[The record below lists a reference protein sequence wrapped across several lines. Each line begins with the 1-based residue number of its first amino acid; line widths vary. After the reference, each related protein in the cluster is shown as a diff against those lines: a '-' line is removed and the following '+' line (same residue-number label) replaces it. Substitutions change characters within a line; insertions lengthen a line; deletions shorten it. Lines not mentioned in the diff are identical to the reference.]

1 MRDREP
7 PRRLLAV
14 DLDGT
19 LVRADGTIGERDR
32 AAVDRARRAGVAV
45 TIATGRLATTAVA
58 IARELELEAP
68 LVCADGAALVC
79 PRTGAMI
86 EAHALPGAALA
97 ALVDALAARALAPF
111 VCFHDGIVGDAA
123 ALAYVDCV
131 AGWST
136 AIEVRAELAAGL
148 DGRAGE
154 VVMAL
159 GIGPRD
165 QVEAAFADAAP
176 SVGAAVELAVF
187 GLGEGAP
194 WALRAQPLGA
204 AKGAALARLA
214 ARLGVRREHVAA
226 VGDWYND
233 VSMLAWAG
241 RSFAMGHSPEA
252 VRAAAGT
259 VLRATASTGGGVAE
273 AIESWLDD
281 G

>member
-1 MRDREP
+1 MRAREM

-19 LVRADGTIGERDR
+19 LVRADGVIVERDR
-32 AAVDRARRAGVAV
+32 AAIARARRAGVAV
-45 TIATGRLATTAVA
+45 TIATGRLAPTVIA
-58 IARELELEAP
+58 IARELGLDAP

-79 PRTGAMI
+79 AQSGRVL
-86 EAHALPGAALA
+86 EATTLPEAALA
-97 ALVDALAARALAPF
+97 RLVEAFATRALAPF
-111 VCFHDGIVGDAA
+111 LCFPDGIAGDEAGA
-123 ALAYVDCV
+123 ALAGWV

-136 AIEVRAELAAGL
+136 AIETHVELAASVE
-148 DGRAGE
+148 GRAGE

-165 QVEAAFADAAP
+165 RVEAAFADAAP
-176 SVGAAVELAVF
+176 ILGTADLAVF

-194 WALRAQPLGA
+194 WALRAQPRGA
-204 AKGAALARLA
+204 AKHAALARLA
-214 ARLGVRREHVAA
+214 ARLGVARANVAA

-252 VRAAAGT
+252 VRDAAGA
-259 VLRATASTGGGVAE
+259 VLDATASTGGGVAE
-273 AIESWLDD
+273 AIERWL
-281 G
+281 GV